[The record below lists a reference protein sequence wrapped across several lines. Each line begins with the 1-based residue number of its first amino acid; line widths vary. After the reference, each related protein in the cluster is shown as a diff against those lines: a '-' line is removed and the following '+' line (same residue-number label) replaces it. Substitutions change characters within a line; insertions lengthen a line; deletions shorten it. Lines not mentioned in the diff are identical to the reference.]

1 MTLLVIA
8 PTLAVAFAAGQSSMS
23 RSSSS
28 SSSSS
33 STQDRSVKMHRG
45 LQKRTSFTV
54 LEEIAHD
61 PDAFTQ
67 GLVYEDDGTFLEGT
81 GLYGK
86 SKLRRVNAKTGEV
99 MASQVIAPRY
109 FGEGIVAVDDK
120 IIQITWRERKALVY
134 GRQNLTLLNEFVY
147 DTSNHEGWGITTDGN
162 RLIVSDGSSN
172 LHFWDKTTYQEIPNS
187 RLRVEDGFGNAV
199 KHLNELEYAHG
210 YVWANIWL
218 ADDIVQIDPSTGK
231 VVAFYDFSALYPQ
244 SQRVSVDQ
252 VLNGIAFDSTED
264 VFYLTGK
271 WWPKYYKIKMCIEE
285 GAVCAAEGGAG
296 GALPAQP

>member
-1 MTLLVIA
+1 MTLLIVA
-8 PTLAVAFAAGQSSMS
+8 PTLAVAFAAGHSASSPSTS
-23 RSSSS
+23 RG
-28 SSSSS
+28 SS
-33 STQDRSVKMHRG
+33 STQDRPVKMHRG
-45 LQKRTSFTV
+45 LQKRTSFVV
-54 LEEIAHD
+54 LEEFAHD
-61 PDAFTQ
+61 PEAFTQ
-67 GLVYEDDGTFLEGT
+67 GLVYEDDGTLLEGT

-86 SKLRRVNAKTGEV
+86 SKLRRINAKTGEV
-99 MASQVIAPRY
+99 MASEEIDERY

-120 IIQITWRERKALVY
+120 IIQITWKERKALVY

-147 DTSNHEGWGITTDGN
+147 DTSKHEGWGITTDGN

-199 KHLNELEYAHG
+199 HYLNELEYAYG

-231 VVAFYDFSALYPQ
+231 VVAFYDFSVLYPHT
-244 SQRVSVDQ
+244 QRVSVDQ
-252 VLNGIAFDSTED
+252 VLNGIAYDSTED

-271 WWPKYYKIKMCIEE
+271 WWPKYFKVKMCIEE
-285 GAVCAAEGGAG
+285 NAVCAAEGGAG
-296 GALPAQP
+296 DEAPPKQ